1 MRIYRLF
8 SIIFIIEAVF
18 SRSIEIK
25 TNNESYELNESIES
39 QETSEMLDCD
49 SYFVESQDSLLGR
62 FLIRHNLQYYYVK
75 RNENY
80 EACLQ
85 FLDKFIS
92 LIDLYRREH
101 KDHNDFIIT
110 SNIHKRPITY

>member
-1 MRIYRLF
+1 MWIYRLF
-8 SIIFIIEAVF
+8 SIIFIFEAVF

-39 QETSEMLDCD
+39 QESSEMLDCD

-92 LIDLYRREH
+92 LIDLYRKEH